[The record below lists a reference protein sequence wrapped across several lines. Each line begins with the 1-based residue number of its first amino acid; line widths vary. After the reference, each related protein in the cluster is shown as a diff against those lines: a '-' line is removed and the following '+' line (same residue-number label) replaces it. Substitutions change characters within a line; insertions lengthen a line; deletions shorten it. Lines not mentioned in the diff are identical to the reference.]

1 MNAHFLF
8 PLVAGIPVFDGYF
21 CHKIRMFDTVD
32 KMVSLKKEIEAV
44 LRQFDSKVLGKI
56 PLSYGQSLVARI
68 ATRHTDRIT
77 TRSQKKDPM
86 FWGAVFFTEGSTLL
100 ASSSSYEWNCAE
112 EGPSWT
118 YHIDKT
124 KAGVGF
130 PGLCEEDLVPLNDLF
145 TSLCKV
151 CLCFELP

>member
-21 CHKIRMFDTVD
+21 CHKIRMFDIVD

-100 ASSSSYEWNCAE
+100 ASSSSLRVELCRGGTFLDVPYRQDQ
-112 EGPSWT
+112 SWGW
-118 YHIDKT
+118 I
-124 KAGVGF
+124 
-130 PGLCEEDLVPLNDLF
+130 PGSVRGGSGSP
-145 TSLCKV
+145 
-151 CLCFELP
+151 